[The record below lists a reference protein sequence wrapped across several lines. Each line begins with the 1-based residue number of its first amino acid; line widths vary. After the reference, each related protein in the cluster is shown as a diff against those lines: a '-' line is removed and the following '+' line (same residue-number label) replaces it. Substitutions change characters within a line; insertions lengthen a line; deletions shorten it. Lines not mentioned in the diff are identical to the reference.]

1 MNSNKYTLDRYEEN
15 VGVLLLKGDESQELL
30 VDRDKLAGAKE
41 GDILLVETDGSNE
54 VLKVTVLEEETKV
67 TKEKIEGLLEM
78 LKNKKL

>member
-1 MNSNKYTLDRYEEN
+1 MNSNKYTLDRYEDN